1 MLQQTGPANV
11 AVGLPAKSALMEA
24 AGLLAIGG
32 SLHPHDLAVQRQPHR
47 VLHARRDERAA
58 QPGGAMDGRSGVR
71 RTASPMTS
79 YSPKRSLT
87 PATSAGS
94 PNSQPAQVHRESDGA
109 AQLGAPLV

>member
-1 MLQQTGPANV
+1 
-11 AVGLPAKSALMEA
+11 
-24 AGLLAIGG
+24 
-32 SLHPHDLAVQRQPHR
+32 
-47 VLHARRDERAA
+47 
-58 QPGGAMDGRSGVR
+58 MDGRSGVR